1 MLFTW
6 VSKQN
11 SMHGHASAPLK
22 QLYHADIGMSINTC
36 KKNSLRGEAKI
47 LNISQQHYSLYETGK
62 TVMNVEKLILLCKEL
77 NVSADYVLGLSDN
90 LRELKK

>member
-1 MLFTW
+1 MYYNLR
-6 VSKQN
+6 
-11 SMHGHASAPLK
+11 LK
-22 QLYHADIGMSINTC
+22 ELREYKDITQAEM
-36 KKNSLRGEAKI
+36 AKI

-62 TVMNVEKLILLCKEL
+62 TVMNVEKLIVLCKAL

>member
-1 MLFTW
+1 MYYNLR
-6 VSKQN
+6 
-11 SMHGHASAPLK
+11 LK
-22 QLYHADIGMSINTC
+22 ELREYKDITQAEM
-36 KKNSLRGEAKI
+36 AKI